1 MVRGL
6 PLSSYEWLVRVITWF
21 DLICQAWIKN
31 SAASFLIGSKWKLG
45 RLPFSDCNRSQILQ
59 VLNPFMF
66 ATRYCPGLSVIGS
79 GSLLSGTYQQTLIRA
94 AKNHRTITCCWR
106 AAVSFG
112 DFGFAITMQKT
123 RIVFDTQFLCL
134 NSDGLRVSFDMVP
147 RCKMQETPLRKWWVY

>member
-1 MVRGL
+1 MH
-6 PLSSYEWLVRVITWF
+6 
-21 DLICQAWIKN
+21 AWIKN
-31 SAASFLIGSKWKLG
+31 SAASFLMGSKWKLG
-45 RLPFSDCNRSQILQ
+45 KLPFSDCNRSQILQ

-147 RCKMQETPLRKWWVY
+147 RCKMQETPLRK